1 MGCTSWQQIDAM
13 KTLRTAVQ
21 QNDHCSWRL
30 ITGWASQEVGQRVR
44 ANRGNTEIPL
54 DPFTAGV
61 YVATMM
67 ATVEVLRSHGHP
79 YSEICNESII
89 EVRYPHPSCPDR

>member
-1 MGCTSWQQIDAM
+1 M
-13 KTLRTAVQ
+13 
-21 QNDHCSWRL
+21 
-30 ITGWASQEVGQRVR
+30 VGSRVR
-44 ANRGNTEIPL
+44 ANRVEKDIPL

-67 ATVEVLRSHGHP
+67 ATVDILREHGHP

-89 EVRYPHPSCPDR
+89 EVSSSKSMVF